1 MHLTLALFTVAIAL
15 LFAGCDSPEEL
26 VGGPSVGA
34 SPTADVFRASTGKLP
49 AGVTEKTLNEDATQC
64 EWSLVGKTAGQRI
77 ISLHVTP
84 KGTVFGGPHGLNGV
98 YRIGNWN
105 TWEYVPFFPGYE
117 AESEVW
123 DLASTPSGRIY
134 ATLYNSTGTSG
145 LSIPNTKKYLPG
157 ESKPPTPTPA
167 PSDRGLLIS
176 DKGGIAGTWVNPMLG
191 DYNVN
196 WTEKGFYGVA
206 TTGNGLVYFTD
217 PEFQGLMHAW
227 HTGPDDMTDPQKLFD
242 GWIFTKLF
250 LTDTHLFAAGHPPKL
265 GILRLELPSDGAP
278 KLLGSSEDPD
288 PDMIFLVGKEV
299 SDLAIG
305 NYGKLLFASTFESGI
320 FRSQDSGHTWASK
333 SIGLPEG
340 AQFEDPQIGK
350 MPQIPA
356 VIATHTGLLFAS
368 VAGVGVFVSGNSA
381 ESWEPLGK
389 FDLDQPVIEALAFV
403 KGGSLI
409 AGTTNGVYTYPKQCI
424 SALAEPAENPRRENR
439 R

>member
-1 MHLTLALFTVAIAL
+1 
-15 LFAGCDSPEEL
+15 
-26 VGGPSVGA
+26 
-34 SPTADVFRASTGKLP
+34 
-49 AGVTEKTLNEDATQC
+49 
-64 EWSLVGKTAGQRI
+64 
-77 ISLHVTP
+77 
-84 KGTVFGGPHGLNGV
+84 
-98 YRIGNWN
+98 
-105 TWEYVPFFPGYE
+105 
-117 AESEVW
+117 
-123 DLASTPSGRIY
+123 
-134 ATLYNSTGTSG
+134 
-145 LSIPNTKKYLPG
+145 
-157 ESKPPTPTPA
+157 
-167 PSDRGLLIS
+167 
-176 DKGGIAGTWVNPMLG
+176 MLG

-227 HTGPDDMTDPQKLFD
+227 HTGPDDMADPQKLFD

-265 GILRLELPSDGAP
+265 GILRLELASDGAP

-288 PDMIFLVGKEV
+288 PDMVFLAGKEV

-320 FRSQDSGHTWASK
+320 FRSQDSGDTWASK

-340 AQFEDPQIGK
+340 AQFEDTQIGK

-389 FDLDQPVIEALAFV
+389 FDLAPPVVEALAFV

-424 SALAEPAENPRRENR
+424 SALAEPAKNPRRENR